1 MLSFILSWQVAA
13 LVAALLILAALRWL
27 ALHYEKVGP
36 NEILVVSGRRGV
48 FTDPVTG
55 GTVVKNFAIFH
66 GGGTFVLPI
75 REMVHRMPVELMT
88 LELLTP
94 EFFTKYG
101 IPIVINA
108 IAQIK
113 VRSDDPVAT
122 VTAAEMFLS
131 KSTDQMNEIAHQ
143 MMQGHLRAVI
153 STLPFE
159 EIHANPEA
167 FAQSV
172 HRLTAADLANMGIQ
186 VVSFTIR
193 QVRDPSGY
201 LKALGRPYL
210 AEVEKT
216 AVLGE
221 AAAARDAI
229 AGKAEA
235 DQVATVKSARSRE
248 TAELARLTAENH
260 TEEAQ
265 KEQALRRHA
274 NSSEVAR
281 AKAESDQAYDLE
293 RTRCEQRLAA
303 ERAAVEKV
311 ERQGQIEVEALEIRR
326 RELSLAHEVLK
337 PAEAE
342 RQRMA
347 LIAEGEQLRMA
358 RMAATEAEATRVRG
372 LAEVEV
378 IRARAEAEAE
388 AVRLRALA
396 EAEGLKARLNAEA
409 EGMERKARAWQ
420 GYGAAAL
427 SDLLIQQLPDIASA
441 VAEPMSRIDRVTLIN
456 SGEGKGSGVG
466 QVTRG
471 VVDVLAQ
478 LPTAVETM
486 TGMRLSDMLAA
497 VPAMMSTP
505 QPTATPSPVEEAHE
519 AEEAG
524 EPEAEGVVL
533 DVA

>member
-1 MLSFILSWQVAA
+1 
-13 LVAALLILAALRWL
+13 
-27 ALHYEKVGP
+27 
-36 NEILVVSGRRGV
+36 
-48 FTDPVTG
+48 
-55 GTVVKNFAIFH
+55 
-66 GGGTFVLPI
+66 
-75 REMVHRMPVELMT
+75 
-88 LELLTP
+88 
-94 EFFTKYG
+94 
-101 IPIVINA
+101 
-108 IAQIK
+108 
-113 VRSDDPVAT
+113 
-122 VTAAEMFLS
+122 S
-131 KSTDQMNEIAHQ
+131 KSTAQMNEIAHQ

-172 HRLTAADLANMGIQ
+172 QRLTAADLANMGIQ

-210 AEVEKT
+210 AEVEKN

-221 AAAARDAI
+221 AEAARDAT

-235 DQVATVKSARSRE
+235 DQVATVKSARARE
-248 TAELARLTAENH
+248 AAELARLTAENH

-265 KEQALRRHA
+265 KDQQLRRHA

-281 AKAESDQAYDLE
+281 ARAESDQAYDLE
-293 RTRCEQRLAA
+293 RTRRERQLAA
-303 ERAAVEKV
+303 ERVEVEKV
-311 ERQGQIEVEALEIRR
+311 ERQGQIEVEELEIRR

-342 RQRMA
+342 RQRVA
-347 LIAEGEQLRMA
+347 LVAEGERLRA
-358 RMAATEAEATRVRG
+358 LKQAEVEAQATRARG

-396 EAEGLKARLNAEA
+396 EAEGLKARLEAEA
-409 EGMERKARAWQ
+409 EGMERKAQAWQ
-420 GYGAAAL
+420 SYSAAAL
-427 SDLLIQQLPDIASA
+427 SDLLIQQLPAIASA

-456 SGEGKGSGVG
+456 SGEGSGVG

-486 TGMRLSDMLAA
+486 TGMRLADMLSAVQPAA
-497 VPAMMSTP
+497 APLRAQPDAAEAPVPS
-505 QPTATPSPVEEAHE
+505 EETV
-519 AEEAG
+519 
-524 EPEAEGVVL
+524 EPELDDEPDELVL
-533 DVA
+533 EVAS